1 MRRGTTP
8 TRKRTYPK
16 LLIFAEVAFW
26 QDEIKFV
33 VTPDIEATETGCL
46 VSFTLTQEQ
55 TLSLD
60 VGHVFWQIRALC
72 DDGAVASEAYLE
84 IVEDV
89 HPEGVISQP
98 VGLGFA
104 RPDEEEEETPEEEPE
119 ETPEEEPEETPEE
132 EPEEAPEEEPEETT
146 EEEPE
151 ETTEE
156 EENVLTENP

>member
-16 LLIFAEVAFW
+16 LLTFAEVAFW

-46 VSFTLTQEQ
+46 ISFTLTQEQ
-55 TLSLD
+55 TLSLE
-60 VGHVFWQIRALC
+60 VGHVYWQIRALC

-98 VGLGFA
+98 VGFGFA
-104 RPDEEEEETPEEEPE
+104 RPEEPEEEEEEEPE
-119 ETPEEEPEETPEE
+119 E
-132 EPEEAPEEEPEETT
+132 
-146 EEEPE
+146 
-151 ETTEE
+151 E
-156 EENVLTENP
+156 EENDETDEQNV